1 MFLAN
6 NGWLVTA
13 SDAGSPSS
21 AITQAL
27 LVPSHSAPT
36 REAGHLAEKELV
48 DVPPVAAI
56 SENVQPISLAPL
68 IPVKEPTTPA
78 RSTVKLCGAFL
89 SV

>member
-56 SENVQPISLAPL
+56 SENAHIFSA
-68 IPVKEPTTPA
+68 A
-78 RSTVKLCGAFL
+78 NSC
-89 SV
+89 